1 MAAAGLTLG
10 SAGPAQ
16 GATPARPAAHDPR
29 GLAQRG
35 PVQRSGLDRGNQRI
49 TFVRS
54 AGLNGETIRA
64 TADGPV
70 GGFGTVRVV
79 SFEPDAVTGRF
90 RGVWELA
97 FRRGTI
103 RYAFAGA
110 ARDLTAADTGPLAL
124 TSAETTV
131 PATLADGR
139 ALVAGTFQL
148 GAGTGAFAGVTG
160 SGTFRGWTVPQ
171 DDLPLPQLEG
181 TTEDVD

>member
-10 SAGPAQ
+10 SAGPAA
-16 GATPARPAAHDPR
+16 GATPARPAAHGP
-29 GLAQRG
+29 AQRG
-35 PVQRSGLDRGNQRI
+35 TLDRGNQRI

-54 AGLNGETIRA
+54 AGLHGDTIRA

-79 SFEPDAVTGRF
+79 SFEPDAVRGRF
-90 RGVWELA
+90 SGVWELA
-97 FRRGTI
+97 FKRGTI

-110 ARDLTAADTGPLAL
+110 ARDLTDADGGPLAV
-124 TSAETTV
+124 TDGRATV
-131 PATLADGR
+131 PAPLTDGR

-160 SGTFRGWTVPQ
+160 GGTFRGWTVPG
-171 DDLPLPQLEG
+171 DDLPLPVLAAD
-181 TTEDVD
+181 EDPVD

>member
-10 SAGPAQ
+10 SAGPAA
-16 GATPARPAAHDPR
+16 GATPARPAYDAR
-29 GLAQRG
+29 SLAQRG
-35 PVQRSGLDRGNQRI
+35 QLDRGNQRI

-54 AGLNGETIRA
+54 AGLHGDTIRA

-79 SFEPDAVTGRF
+79 SFEPDAARGRF

-97 FRRGTI
+97 FKRGTI
-103 RYAFAGA
+103 RYAFHGA
-110 ARDLTAADTGPLAL
+110 ARDLTDADEGPLAVTDGS
-124 TSAETTV
+124 TSV
-131 PATLADGR
+131 PAPFADGR

-160 SGTFRGWTVPQ
+160 EGTFRGWTVPG
-171 DDLPLPQLEG
+171 DDLPLPTPVADDEP
-181 TTEDVD
+181 VD